1 MPQRSLLIA
10 LGRAGVTV
18 NPNIGIRV
26 TKRVAYDRT
35 GVAFATHRYDQ
46 YSTSWSLL
54 YNLLRDAFPMQH
66 FHAGRNVKEVV
77 QDRDR
82 AIAIVDDGT
91 TFEGD
96 LLIGADG
103 MRSVVRRALFPE
115 VQPQYVGYLAWRGM
129 LEERHAAP
137 EFVES
142 CFSALNFSFPKGEEL
157 IGYPVAGANGDRR
170 RRRAAIQYHVVSAR
184 CAGTRAAE
192 HVHRNRRRA
201 LRDRHSPKSRQAR
214 AHQSHEG
221 GGPSRVFAGIRRCHR
236 AHGRDVRAGHLRS
249 GIRADGSGKDRNHR

>member
-1 MPQRSLLIA
+1 MDILERSKEGLEARGAEIVPQRSLLTA

-91 TFEGD
+91 H
-96 LLIGADG
+96 
-103 MRSVVRRALFPE
+103 VRRRPAD
-115 VQPQYVGYLAWRGM
+115 W
-129 LEERHAAP
+129 
-137 EFVES
+137 
-142 CFSALNFSFPKGEEL
+142 
-157 IGYPVAGANGDRR
+157 RR
-170 RRRAAIQYHVVSAR
+170 RNAVHGSPGAVS
-184 CAGTRAAE
+184 
-192 HVHRNRRRA
+192 
-201 LRDRHSPKSRQAR
+201 
-214 AHQSHEG
+214 
-221 GGPSRVFAGIRRCHR
+221 
-236 AHGRDVRAGHLRS
+236 GR
-249 GIRADGSGKDRNHR
+249 